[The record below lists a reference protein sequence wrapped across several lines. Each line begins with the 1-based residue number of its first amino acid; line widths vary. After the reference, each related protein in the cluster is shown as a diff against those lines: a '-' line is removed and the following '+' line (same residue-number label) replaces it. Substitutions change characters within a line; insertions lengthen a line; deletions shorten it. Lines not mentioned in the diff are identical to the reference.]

1 MRKKGPHQALGLYA
15 HLTWHTWYRREL
27 VNSQGAPIVRTAIH
41 AAAERTAIR
50 VHAVAVLTEHVH
62 VVVSYP
68 PRARVSDFVREAKSE
83 SARRVNQDAGSQVLR
98 WGRGYYVN
106 SLSRGEVTARISYV
120 ATQYQK
126 HPHLNPERSC

>member
-1 MRKKGPHQALGLYA
+1 VRKKGPHQALGLYA
-15 HLTWHTWYRREL
+15 HLTWHTWYRQEM
-27 VNSQGAPIVRTAIH
+27 VNRQGAPIVRIAIH

-68 PRARVSDFVREAKSE
+68 PRARLSE
-83 SARRVNQDAGSQVLR
+83 DAESQVLR